1 MGNKIRRLVVSLII
15 AFAAAPLAS
24 PAHGPSEDHKATV
37 AEHDEVAMKAQHERM
52 GRFKEAMERIAEA
65 IILSDGKGA
74 AEGADKLALSIKGHE
89 KDTPHKNRARA
100 KEFHGLF
107 VAQEKRTAAL
117 KAAILAND
125 MPRAG
130 SAYGKVLETCAAC
143 HRKFRD

>member
-52 GRFKEAMERIAEA
+52 DRFKEAMERIAEA

-74 AEGADKLALSIKGHE
+74 AEGAEKLALSIKGHE
-89 KDTPHKNRARA
+89 KDMPHKNRARA
-100 KEFHGLF
+100 KEFHSLF
-107 VAQEKRTAAL
+107 IALEKRTTAL
-117 KAAILAND
+117 RAAILGND
-125 MPRAG
+125 ISKAG
-130 SAYGKVLETCAAC
+130 AAYGKVLETCVSC